1 MNQAKIAQRA
11 KNAQV
16 RFKPLLDSVL
26 VAFGLNSAEQSPKSY
41 ENAVYT
47 LLTPSRGFSADVLR
61 SVGTV

>member
-16 RFKPLLDSVL
+16 RFKPLLDGVL
-26 VAFGLNSAEQSPKSY
+26 VAFGLNS